1 MFAFR
6 TVIIFAEGPAI
17 ATAKALIEAGGD
29 VGGLNLG
36 LRESVRLYYRA
47 RAPASRPTLCSR
59 LTHARV
65 HFASCHQAARFRG
78 RGRESGG
85 SPLPHAR
92 SAVYNRSPGVF

>member
-6 TVIIFAEGPAI
+6 TVIIFADGPAI

-47 RAPASRPTLCSR
+47 RTPASRPRPLQPVTN
-59 LTHARV
+59 ARV
-65 HFASCHQAARFRG
+65 HFPSCHQAAHFR
-78 RGRESGG
+78 
-85 SPLPHAR
+85 
-92 SAVYNRSPGVF
+92 